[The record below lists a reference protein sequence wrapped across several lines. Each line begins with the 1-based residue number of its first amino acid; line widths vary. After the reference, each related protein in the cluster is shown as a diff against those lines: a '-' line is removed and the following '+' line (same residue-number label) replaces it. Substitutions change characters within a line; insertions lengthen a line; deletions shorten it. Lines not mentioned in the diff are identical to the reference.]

1 MERAYYLRPKRLRAS
16 GRYSVADEVRHYPT
30 TNRKERKMKFTE
42 REIFVLAILEGE
54 LEAAENQLD
63 AAKEEEEE
71 SGDAMDS
78 MERTHY
84 EGVVETLEM
93 VLALIRKGVN

>member
-1 MERAYYLRPKRLRAS
+1 
-16 GRYSVADEVRHYPT
+16 
-30 TNRKERKMKFTE
+30 MKFTE
-42 REIFVLAILEGE
+42 REMFLLSILDGE
-54 LEAAENQLD
+54 LEAAENQLE
-63 AAKEEEEE
+63 AKKEEEEADGY
-71 SGDAMDS
+71 SDSMIS

>member
-1 MERAYYLRPKRLRAS
+1 MSLTQKQQLALTPK
-16 GRYSVADEVRHYPT
+16 D
-30 TNRKERKMKFTE
+30 MF
-42 REIFVLAILEGE
+42 ILSILDGE

-78 MERTHY
+78 MARANL
-84 EGVVETLEM
+84 EGVVDTLEM